1 MERHLPQWSELRPLL
16 RFGRFDPDRR
26 AARLAKAADIEGLR
40 EIARRRTP
48 RPAFDYV
55 AGAAGQEITY
65 LRNREAF
72 EAAQLLPRIL
82 HGTAEADLS
91 TEIAGHRSTLPF
103 GIAPTGFT
111 RFMHSE
117 GEIGGVRAAAEAGIP
132 FSLST
137 MGTRSIEEVRD
148 AAPDAQRWFQL
159 YLWRNHEA
167 SRELLE
173 RAAAAGM
180 HTLLV
185 TVDTPVPG
193 QRLRD
198 VRNGMVIPPHLT
210 PGTLLDASYRPE
222 WWFNFLT
229 TDSLKF
235 ASLSDTSASL
245 AELVGS
251 MFDPGLSLRDL
262 GWIREHWEGQLFV
275 KGVLTRDDA
284 RRALGVGADGL
295 VVSNHGG
302 RQLDRAPA
310 SLASLPAV
318 RDEVGP
324 DVPLILDSGVLSGAD
339 VVTALCA
346 GADFVLIGRAYL
358 YGLMAGGQQ
367 GVARAIELLAA
378 QIRTNMLLMGAGS
391 VADLGPQCLGAPW
404 LQSTAGP
411 GGADDARHPH

>member
-1 MERHLPQWSELRPLL
+1 MERHLPQLSELKPLM
-16 RFGRFDPDRR
+16 RFGTFNPDRR
-26 AARLAKAADIEGLR
+26 AARLAKAADVEALR
-40 EIARRRTP
+40 RIARRRTP

-55 AGAAGQEITY
+55 DGAAGQEITHR
-65 LRNREAF
+65 RNREAF
-72 EAAQLLPRIL
+72 ESVELLPQIL
-82 HGTAEADLS
+82 HGTDTADLS
-91 TEIAGHRSTLPF
+91 SEIAGVRSALPF

-117 GEIGGVRAAAEAGIP
+117 GEIGGVRAAQRAGIP

-159 YLWRNHEA
+159 YLWREHAA
-167 SRELLE
+167 SLDLLR
-173 RAAAAGM
+173 RAKAAGM
-180 HTLLV
+180 TTLLV

-198 VRNGMVIPPHLT
+198 TRNGMTIPPRIT
-210 PGTLLDASYRPE
+210 PKTVLDASYRPE

-235 ASLSDTSASL
+235 ASLSDTSGAL
-245 AELVGS
+245 AELIS
-251 MFDPGLSLRDL
+251 TMFDPGLNLEHL
-262 GWIREHWEGQLFV
+262 AWIRENWDGQLFV
-275 KGVLTRDDA
+275 KGILTRENA
-284 RRALGVGADGL
+284 RRALSIGADGL

-302 RQLDRAPA
+302 RQLDRAPV
-310 SLASLPAV
+310 SLTALPET

-324 DVPLILDSGVLSGAD
+324 DVPLILDSGVMSGAD

-358 YGLMAGGQQ
+358 YGLMAGGEQ
-367 GVARAIELLAA
+367 GVSRAIELLEE
-378 QIRTNMLLMGAGS
+378 QIRTTMLLMGAGS
-391 VADLGPQCLGAPW
+391 VAELGPHAMRAPW
-404 LQSTAGP
+404 LP
-411 GGADDARHPH
+411 REEHARRH